1 MANTP
6 SSYNYI
12 AVDNVDDLDRGL
24 HDVVDDAPAHDPRD
38 ADYEKRDAAD
48 LYAFASGQGEPRLPG
63 EPPLKKRAK
72 DGTGFEM
79 VPEEEAF
86 ASIMNDDDESAV
98 DGSHLSLEDF
108 DQAAYHP
115 DKDIGDYV
123 ALLKRAYPEV
133 RAIVDKGFG
142 VFPELGG
149 KMGSA
154 EITVKTVDG
163 VNTFESLRPHLPALA
178 KTLALS
184 MNYTEMDLDRNFPDR
199 EITHYKVMVILF
211 CTFIKINMDG
221 SKEYRTFVFDQM
233 AEDDK
238 GHYYAVVSAD
248 SIYKAVY
255 NTFLKVAY
263 EKLDMRNVANVPNI
277 DSKFEFYSMRTA
289 GATLF
294 RYNALKV
301 NGKED
306 D

>member
-1 MANTP
+1 
-6 SSYNYI
+6 
-12 AVDNVDDLDRGL
+12 
-24 HDVVDDAPAHDPRD
+24 
-38 ADYEKRDAAD
+38 
-48 LYAFASGQGEPRLPG
+48 
-63 EPPLKKRAK
+63 
-72 DGTGFEM
+72 
-79 VPEEEAF
+79 
-86 ASIMNDDDESAV
+86 
-98 DGSHLSLEDF
+98 
-108 DQAAYHP
+108 
-115 DKDIGDYV
+115 
-123 ALLKRAYPEV
+123 
-133 RAIVDKGFG
+133 
-142 VFPELGG
+142 
-149 KMGSA
+149 
-154 EITVKTVDG
+154 
-163 VNTFESLRPHLPALA
+163 
-178 KTLALS
+178 
-184 MNYTEMDLDRNFPDR
+184 MNYTEMDLHKKYPHKKV
-199 EITHYKVMVILF
+199 THYKVMVILF

-306 D
+306 E